1 MPKRHESGQKKD
13 NTAKA
18 CRVRRVR
25 RVHRVRCVRRVRRM
39 RRVHRVRR
47 VRRVPRVRG
56 PARIYL
62 KGFVRGGMAGTDA
75 INQPDRSFPG

>member
-18 CRVRRVR
+18 RRVRRVR
-25 RVHRVRCVRRVRRM
+25 RVRSVRSVP
-39 RRVHRVRR
+39 RVHRERRVRR
-47 VRRVPRVRG
+47 VRCMRG

>member
-25 RVHRVRCVRRVRRM
+25 RVRSVP
-39 RRVHRVRR
+39 RVHRERRVRR
-47 VRRVPRVRG
+47 VRCMRRMPRMRG

>member
-18 CRVRRVR
+18 RRVRRVR
-25 RVHRVRCVRRVRRM
+25 RVRSVP
-39 RRVHRVRR
+39 RVHRERRVRR
-47 VRRVPRVRG
+47 VRCMRG

-62 KGFVRGGMAGTDA
+62 QGFVRGGMAGTDA

>member
-18 CRVRRVR
+18 CRVRRV
-25 RVHRVRCVRRVRRM
+25 HRVRCVRCVR
-39 RRVHRVRR
+39 RVRR